1 MLARYGADVIKVD
14 PTKPTYDA
22 LVAVYMGVPINAGK
36 RSMLVDVKSMN
47 GKEILRRLVEWAD
60 VVVVNQV
67 SSQLRSLGVDE
78 ASLKRI
84 NPRVI
89 LTQFDAFG
97 GPNHGPRSDSVGYD
111 DILQASTGIMARFGG
126 SLATP
131 AEHAHLGTVDVVSG
145 FSGCVATCF
154 SIFKRLRTGVADVA
168 RTSLA
173 ANAQHIQTPFMFHF
187 QGKDPA
193 LEANEPR
200 GPTASGEA
208 WLYRWYETARPGRR
222 NRVEEQMGPTHTES
236 GHVFVACKRE
246 GTPMFQRAVSTL
258 ERIGCT
264 GLYRKGMDDAKRAAQ
279 LQTFILR
286 LDMDADDVARTLREN
301 CGLEAIALNSMSRL
315 REMNASPSQVFGQKK
330 QRPQTYHFHTIAS
343 HPIGSSVEMFSPCSV
358 LSDRIGVS
366 VMSPQPKYGQHTVS
380 ILKDV
385 LKYSP
390 KEVRAMLATQDIG
403 EGWSKKYIPDGNTTL
418 NPWANVKKE
427 YQTFLA
433 KVERLRL
440 TNAKL

>member
-1 MLARYGADVIKVD
+1 
-14 PTKPTYDA
+14 
-22 LVAVYMGVPINAGK
+22 
-36 RSMLVDVKSMN
+36 
-47 GKEILRRLVEWAD
+47 
-60 VVVVNQV
+60 
-67 SSQLRSLGVDE
+67 
-78 ASLKRI
+78 
-84 NPRVI
+84 
-89 LTQFDAFG
+89 
-97 GPNHGPRSDSVGYD
+97 
-111 DILQASTGIMARFGG
+111 
-126 SLATP
+126 
-131 AEHAHLGTVDVVSG
+131 
-145 FSGCVATCF
+145 
-154 SIFKRLRTGVADVA
+154 
-168 RTSLA
+168 
-173 ANAQHIQTPFMFHF
+173 
-187 QGKDPA
+187 
-193 LEANEPR
+193 
-200 GPTASGEA
+200 
-208 WLYRWYETARPGRR
+208 
-222 NRVEEQMGPTHTES
+222 
-236 GHVFVACKRE
+236 
-246 GTPMFQRAVSTL
+246 
-258 ERIGCT
+258 
-264 GLYRKGMDDAKRAAQ
+264 MDDAKRAAQ